1 MRALIVI
8 AQPDMNSFEQ
18 TTMLRTIARVFD
30 VLEIKHEVL
39 DLYVNGKVKSFC
51 FGIEFFHTQQGFM
64 GTNYYASPGYP
75 LLQRSMRLNLQWDL
89 NN

>member
-8 AQPDMNSFEQ
+8 AQPNMNSFEQ

-39 DLYVNGKVKSFC
+39 DLYVNGKVGPELSQK
-51 FGIEFFHTQQGFM
+51 T
-64 GTNYYASPGYP
+64 
-75 LLQRSMRLNLQWDL
+75 
-89 NN
+89 